1 MLVTV
6 HLREG
11 VHIAWDG
18 RRQPTGRVVEQQL
31 GQRDGL
37 VAQPRDIVVFGK

>member
-1 MLVTV
+1 V

-11 VHIAWDG
+11 VHVTWNG

-37 VAQPRDIVVFGK
+37 VAQPGYIAVFGN